1 MQPRSPSLRLLTA
14 ILLGLASVG
23 ACGAAMPEQGQATGP
38 GENQADEL
46 ARKNRDEAQKDPNEA
61 PRCPHGALEDPHRG
75 FVRCLRPEERDA
87 GWLPPAPQPEPEAP
101 DGGSDAAP
109 PPETKPEP
117 KPETKPEPPKPE
129 PPKAEAPKPEPEK
142 PGPPPLVTV
151 AAPKFEG
158 GEVPRAEKFVNGLL
172 EGIGKCVAEHGG
184 LKGPKGKLELTFLVR
199 VRGRAEGVEIGN
211 TKGIGDEAAS
221 CIRLLVKNKA
231 VGAPTSDPVGVSVT
245 FSFER
250 PKP

>member
-14 ILLGLASVG
+14 VFLGLASIG
-23 ACGAAMPEQGQATGP
+23 ACGAAMPEQGA
-38 GENQADEL
+38 EQADEL
-46 ARKNRDEAQKDPNEA
+46 ARKKAESEPKAPNE
-61 PRCPHGALEDPHRG
+61 PTRCPHGALEDPHRG

-101 DGGSDAAP
+101 DGGADAAP

-117 KPETKPEPPKPE
+117 KPEPPKPE

-172 EGIGKCVAEHGG
+172 EGIGKCIAENGG
-184 LKGPKGKLELTFLVR
+184 LKGSKGKLELSFLVR

-211 TKGIGDEAAS
+211 TKGIGDEAAA
-221 CIRLLVKNKA
+221 CIQKLVKNKP

-245 FSFER
+245 FTLER